1 MLHLIFQSA
10 IDKALIQRIDN
21 LDEVIFLESA
31 LFQLNRQGMFSTALE
46 QMLKG
51 RTRCY
56 VLDVELETRGIK
68 IEELIAGIELID
80 YAQFVELTEN
90 NKVIKTWN

>member
-1 MLHLIFQSA
+1 MLHLIFKSA
-10 IDKALIQRIDN
+10 SDKALVQRIDN

-31 LFQLNRQGMFSTALE
+31 LFQLNKQGVFSKALE
-46 QMLKG
+46 KMLKG

-56 VLDVELETRGIK
+56 VLDVELETRGIT
-68 IEELIAGIELID
+68 IDELVAGIELID